1 MSSFFSGSETA
12 LMSLNRLRVHHLV
25 EKGTTNAFLIDKLLS
40 NPNKLLST
48 ILVGNNLVN
57 IGASA
62 LATSI
67 SLRLFGQA
75 GVGIAIGVLTVLI
88 LIFSEVT
95 PKTYAATNNEKF
107 ALKIAPLI
115 NLAQLIFYPVVKLL
129 GIITNILLKVLRV
142 RSEINGITITEEE
155 IMTLVSLGKNQGS
168 IEPSEEEMITS
179 VFDLNDILVRELMI
193 PRVDI
198 IGIPIEASLKE
209 AWNTIVETDHSRVP
223 IYKGSLDNIVGVL
236 YSKDLIKY
244 VYSLENGS
252 IKDIIRQPYYVP
264 ETKRISELLRELRR
278 ERIHIA
284 IVLDEYGGTAG
295 LAFLEDLIETI
306 IGTIGDEYDD
316 LLPLIVET
324 QKGVYTVDSKV
335 SLEEVNQ
342 LMNIDLPQEEHD
354 TIGGLIFHLF
364 GYIPSKGETI
374 EFSDVSFT
382 VNDVEKNRI
391 KRIVIKSSSEK

>member
-12 LMSLNRLRVHHLV
+12 LMSLNQLRVHHLV
-25 EKGTTNAFLIDKLLS
+25 EKGTKNAYLVDKLLS

-75 GVGIAIGVLTVLI
+75 GVGIAIGILTVFI

-107 ALKIAPLI
+107 ALKIAPAI
-115 NLAQLIFYPVVKLL
+115 NIAQIIFYPVVKLL
-129 GIITNILLKVLRV
+129 GIITSILLKVLRV
-142 RSEINGITITEEE
+142 KSESNGITITEEE
-155 IMTLVSLGKNQGS
+155 IMTLVNLGKNQGS
-168 IEPSEEEMITS
+168 IEPAEEEMITS
-179 VFDLNDILVRELMI
+179 IFDLNDTVVREVMI

-198 IGIPIEASLKE
+198 IGIPIKASLKE
-209 AWNTIVETDHSRVP
+209 AWDTIVETDHSRVP
-223 IYKGSLDNIVGVL
+223 VYKDSLDNIIGVL

-244 VYSLENGS
+244 VYNFETGN
-252 IKDIIRQPYYVP
+252 IKDIMRQPFFVP
-264 ETKRISELLRELRR
+264 ETKKISKLLKELRR

-306 IGTIGDEYDD
+306 IGPIGDEYDD
-316 LLPLIVET
+316 LLLLIEET
-324 QKGVYTVDSKV
+324 QKGEYIVDSKV
-335 SLEEVNQ
+335 SLDEINQ

-364 GYIPSKGETI
+364 GYIPSKGETL
-374 EFSDVSFT
+374 EFSDVLFT
-382 VNDVEKNRI
+382 IDEVEQNRI
-391 KRIVIKSSSEK
+391 KRIIIRINPKT